1 MALDARE
8 RAGHL
13 GDVQRE
19 PSGRISAREVST
31 LRAHRTMTAQF
42 ANGFVS
48 ISSSAVGVATAL
60 PSQTAIQMAQ
70 SSCAERRLSTVRDM
84 RGLGEVRLGLC
95 GKFGGR

>member
-8 RAGHL
+8 RAGRH

-48 ISSSAVGVATAL
+48 ISSSAVGAARAL
-60 PSQTAIQMAQ
+60 PPQIRWQTAQ
-70 SSCAERRLSTVRDM
+70 SSCAER
-84 RGLGEVRLGLC
+84 
-95 GKFGGR
+95 